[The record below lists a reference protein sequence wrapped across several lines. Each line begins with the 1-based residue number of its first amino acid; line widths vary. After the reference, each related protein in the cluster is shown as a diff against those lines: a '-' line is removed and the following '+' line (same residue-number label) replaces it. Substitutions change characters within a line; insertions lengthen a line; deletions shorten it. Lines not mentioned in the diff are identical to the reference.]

1 MGALTRV
8 LLDEIVDAGVL
19 RHIGD
24 GISQDAVDG
33 ISDVFVR
40 GLEGTFYRV
49 AGAVVFGHLRA
60 VCRGGDDG
68 DIGFGGDVVA
78 HVALGDVSVEFVDD
92 DLQIDCAVRANHVAA
107 RGHLFLQHFLQQEAQ
122 IAHARQTIS
131 DIIAGRDPRLLVVC
145 GPCSIHD
152 PEAAIEYA
160 RRFKALAAEVSDSLY
175 LVMRVYFEK
184 PRTTV
189 GWKGLI
195 NDPHMDGSFDVEGG
209 LKIARRLLVE
219 LVNMGLP
226 LATEALDPNSPQYL
240 GDLFSWSA
248 IGARTT
254 ESQTH
259 REMASGLSMPVGF
272 KNGTDGS
279 LATAINAMR
288 AAAMP
293 HRFVGINQAGQ
304 VCLLQTQ
311 GNPNGHVILRGGK
324 APNYGPEDVAKCEKE
339 MAQAGLK
346 PSLMVDCSHGNSNKD
361 FRRQPAV
368 AESVVAQIKD
378 GNRSIIGLMIESNIH
393 EGNQSSEQPRE
404 AMKYGV
410 SVTDACISWETT
422 EALLRELDKD
432 LRGHLAARLV

>member
-1 MGALTRV
+1 MQKDTLNNINIA
-8 LLDEIVDAGVL
+8 DE
-19 RHIGD
+19 
-24 GISQDAVDG
+24 
-33 ISDVFVR
+33 
-40 GLEGTFYRV
+40 
-49 AGAVVFGHLRA
+49 
-60 VCRGGDDG
+60 
-68 DIGFGGDVVA
+68 
-78 HVALGDVSVEFVDD
+78 
-92 DLQIDCAVRANHVAA
+92 QILITPDQLKAQFPLSAE
-107 RGHLFLQHFLQQEAQ
+107 QEAQ
-122 IAHARQTIS
+122 VSESRKTIAN
-131 DIIAGRDPRLLVVC
+131 IIAGRDPRLLVVC

-160 RRFKALAAEVSDSLY
+160 RRFKTLSEQVGDSLY

-195 NDPHMDGSFDVEGG
+195 NDPHMDGSFDVEAG

-219 LVNMGLP
+219 LVGMGLP

-288 AAAMP
+288 AASMQ
-293 HRFVGINQAGQ
+293 HRFMGINQAGQ

-311 GNPNGHVILRGGK
+311 GNPDGHVILRGGK
-324 APNYGPEDVAKCEKE
+324 APNYGPEDVAQCEKE
-339 MAQAGLK
+339 MQKAGLR
-346 PSLMVDCSHGNSNKD
+346 PSLMIDCSHGNSNKD
-361 FRRQPAV
+361 YRRQTGV
-368 AESVVAQIKD
+368 AESAVAQIKD
-378 GNRSIIGLMIESNIH
+378 GNHSIIGLMIESNLF
-393 EGNQSSEQPRE
+393 EGNQSSEQPRNE
-404 AMKYGV
+404 MKYGV

-422 EALLRELDKD
+422 EALLCNIHED
-432 LRGHLAARLV
+432 LREHITARQA

>member
-1 MGALTRV
+1 MQKDALNNV
-8 LLDEIVDAGVL
+8 NIADEQILITPDQLKAEFTL
-19 RHIGD
+19 
-24 GISQDAVDG
+24 
-33 ISDVFVR
+33 
-40 GLEGTFYRV
+40 T
-49 AGAVVFGHLRA
+49 
-60 VCRGGDDG
+60 
-68 DIGFGGDVVA
+68 
-78 HVALGDVSVEFVDD
+78 VE
-92 DLQIDCAVRANHVAA
+92 
-107 RGHLFLQHFLQQEAQ
+107 QEAQ
-122 IAHARQTIS
+122 IAQSRKTIS

-160 RRFKALAAEVSDSLY
+160 RRFKTLAEEVSDSLY

-219 LVNMGLP
+219 LVSMGLP

-304 VCLLQTQ
+304 VCLLRTQ
-311 GNPNGHVILRGGK
+311 GNPDGHVILRGGK
-324 APNYGPEDVAKCEKE
+324 KPNYGPEDVAQCEKE
-339 MAQAGLK
+339 MEQAGLRA
-346 PSLMVDCSHGNSNKD
+346 SLMVDCSHGNSNKD
-361 FRRQPAV
+361 YRRQPAV

-393 EGNQSSEQPRE
+393 EGNQSSEQPRCD
-404 AMKYGV
+404 MKYGV
-410 SVTDACISWETT
+410 SVTDACISWEVTD
-422 EALLRELDKD
+422 ALLRELDKD
-432 LRGHLAARLV
+432 LRGHLAARLA

>member
-1 MGALTRV
+1 MQKDALNNVHITDEQV
-8 LLDEIVDAGVL
+8 LITPDQLK
-19 RHIGD
+19 
-24 GISQDAVDG
+24 
-33 ISDVFVR
+33 
-40 GLEGTFYRV
+40 
-49 AGAVVFGHLRA
+49 
-60 VCRGGDDG
+60 
-68 DIGFGGDVVA
+68 
-78 HVALGDVSVEFVDD
+78 
-92 DLQIDCAVRANHVAA
+92 AA
-107 RGHLFLQHFLQQEAQ
+107 FPLSAAQEAQ
-122 IAHARQTIS
+122 IEHSRQTIS

-152 PEAAIEYA
+152 PETAIEYA
-160 RRFKALAAEVSDSLY
+160 HRFKALAEEVSDSLY

-195 NDPHMDGSFDVEGG
+195 NDPHMDGSFDVEAG

-219 LVNMGLP
+219 LVSMGLP

-311 GNPNGHVILRGGK
+311 GNPDGHVILRGS
-324 APNYGPEDVAKCEKE
+324 AAMGP
-339 MAQAGLK
+339 AGLAGRS
-346 PSLMVDCSHGNSNKD
+346 PAAISH
-361 FRRQPAV
+361 AV
-368 AESVVAQIKD
+368 I
-378 GNRSIIGLMIESNIH
+378 
-393 EGNQSSEQPRE
+393 P
-404 AMKYGV
+404 
-410 SVTDACISWETT
+410 
-422 EALLRELDKD
+422 
-432 LRGHLAARLV
+432 AARAVSRHALRAPRARLHFHETRMRGGASSPFQKKSGPRLRKAIATINEFHYH